1 MGALEILSPRDV
13 PLGGL
18 RAMTVRRTLPQR
30 QRTFVGAWCF
40 VDHYGPDDV
49 DAQGGMV
56 VPPHPHTGLQTASWL
71 FTGEVEHR
79 DSAGH
84 HAFVRPGELN
94 LMTAGRGI
102 SHSEYSTPGTT
113 VLHGAQ
119 LWLALPDADRFTD
132 PSFEHYVPEPMT
144 GDGWEVRVFL
154 GSLLGSTS
162 TVSTHS
168 PLLGAELRVT
178 AGTTLHLPVD
188 PTYELGVLLDSG
200 SLSIEGES
208 LKAHELGY
216 LEPGADTLEIVA
228 AEDCLMLLLG
238 GPPFGE
244 QIVMWWN
251 FIGRDHDE
259 VAGYRAQWQR
269 LIEAGGDDRFSLP
282 ADDPLPPLPAPML
295 PNARMLLRG

>member
-1 MGALEILSPRDV
+1 
-13 PLGGL
+13 
-18 RAMTVRRTLPQR
+18 
-30 QRTFVGAWCF
+30 
-40 VDHYGPDDV
+40 
-49 DAQGGMV
+49 
-56 VPPHPHTGLQTASWL
+56 
-71 FTGEVEHR
+71 
-79 DSAGH
+79 
-84 HAFVRPGELN
+84 
-94 LMTAGRGI
+94 
-102 SHSEYSTPGTT
+102 
-113 VLHGAQ
+113 
-119 LWLALPDADRFTD
+119 
-132 PSFEHYVPEPMT
+132 MT
-144 GDGWEVRVFL
+144 GDGWVVRLFL
-154 GSLLGSTS
+154 GALRGSTS
-162 TVSTHS
+162 TVRTHR